1 MDMRL
6 FGIPYE
12 RKRNVTQ
19 AERKKYLLDKLQ
31 ECELKATDLCWHP
44 SAPERLRLWAALRK
58 LHLARAVQYYR
69 KESGQY
75 YVKLSAS

>member
-12 RKRNVTQ
+12 RKRNVTRAMREQ
-19 AERKKYLLDKLQ
+19 QLLDKLKHG
-31 ECELKATDLCWHP
+31 EVRADVLCEH
-44 SAPERLRLWAALRK
+44 SSSIEVLRLWGALRELITK
-58 LHLARAVQYYR
+58 QVVQYYR